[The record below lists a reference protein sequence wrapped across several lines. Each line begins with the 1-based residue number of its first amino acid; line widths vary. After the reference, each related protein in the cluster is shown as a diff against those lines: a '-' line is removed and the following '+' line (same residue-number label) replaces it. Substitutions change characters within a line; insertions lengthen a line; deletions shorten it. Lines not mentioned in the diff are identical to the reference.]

1 MKAKTVCF
9 FCLRKLWQ
17 VCAITLV
24 LLAVIVSV
32 LKYTLPYANDYKGDL
47 EGYLHD
53 KFAVNL
59 SIGAISASWQG
70 KGPAIVM
77 EEISFEDN
85 TTSPIALTIAKASLE
100 LNLWES
106 IKTRQLKSNYFV
118 INGFHAD
125 VDLPSMLNSADGE
138 VSFEQKELIEGLFL
152 GETGHFAVE
161 NSSLNFLLGDG
172 KERRLIL
179 ENIIWQNSPEQH
191 RGSGTLALPGISVG
205 TFDARLALTG
215 ATLESTAGDIYV
227 QASDVDVS
235 KWLAQ
240 YSNKEKHELK
250 TDLNLE
256 SWLSIEKGLI
266 TDVKVKWLPSYIN
279 WLQGEKQQSHQ
290 ISLSEG
296 GFHLYP
302 WQQGWRL
309 KSTGLAISNEQHRW
323 PDFQFEAQLD
333 TQKKQLW
340 LSQLDFD
347 LVNQLAQLSS
357 FAELEPLTS
366 RQPNGQVEQ
375 AYVQYTANTDW
386 QLWFFAQNVGW
397 LAKQGIPGAQALRV
411 EGIINQKSG
420 RVSLFGENNQLLTA
434 DTFAQTIQ
442 YNQLNLDIDLA
453 NTSQGWQISSDN
465 LWLDNDEVTLAAEMK
480 VSLGDSP
487 RLDLYAEA
495 FAPDVSIAS
504 HYFPLPVMSENLVD
518 YLTGAIKGGEL
529 TQAQVLFSGPV
540 TGFPFSDNSGQFE
553 VLAQV
558 DNANY
563 QFAPDWPAVMQGSAK
578 LHFENERM
586 DIYTQQGNLVNLAV
600 GDAVHVS
607 IADLMNADVLRVNI
621 KKRVAAQK
629 LLPFF
634 QATPLAEPLANVF
647 TVIQGQGNAKADIE
661 LIVNLTELDVN
672 AKGVVS
678 LNQMP
683 VFIAQ
688 PGLQLEN
695 VTGQLYFSDD
705 HIELKDAKAQWLGM
719 PIAFDFDGKS
729 IGQTYRSDIDIKA
742 QLNADT
748 LISHGQGLLK
758 DYLYGDTEVA
768 IKLALNFL
776 PDGFN
781 YRANVSSQLI
791 GITSE
796 LPIPFGKLAQ
806 QPWPLIA
813 QIQGDDI
820 SNLITASMNEQL
832 YFNGILAN
840 ENSKM
845 TNAHLILGEQ
855 DLGLNREDFS
865 VTIDLDETPLLPWLG
880 LIEQIITISQVESQS
895 EGILPPLKEVVGQI
909 NQLSIDDIVFNDFE
923 MRLAPSQ
930 NELDLRLNAKELRS
944 QITIP
949 LAQSS
954 RPIQINSDYL
964 RVNFKPEQPGDE
976 SEVKALKTVEDLTWL
991 NTLPAIEFEC
1001 DDCKIASYQLDKVS
1015 ASLYGDGQ
1023 KLSISEIVVDKG
1035 EHILRAK
1042 GQWKNGL
1049 TQLNGNMHSDDIGEL
1064 FDEFDITTTV
1074 KDSTAEIN
1082 FDLAWQAAPYQF
1094 DIPSLAGNLAWD
1106 LGDGHL
1112 AEISDGGA
1120 RVFSLLSLD
1129 SLIRKLKLDFRDVFS
1144 KGFFYNNFQGSMQLD
1159 KGIAYTQDTKMD
1171 GVPADLTI
1179 KGHTNLNTMEIN
1191 YDLAVAPQVTSSI
1204 PVIVAWMVN
1213 PVTGLAALAI
1223 DKVIHSARVISE
1235 INFKVTG
1242 SMSDPVVQEVDRKSR
1257 EVTIPQAAQNQ
1268 PQTPPQHKELN
1279 LKDAAATATQ

>member
-47 EGYLHD
+47 EGYLYE

-59 SIGAISASWQG
+59 SIGEISASWQG

-77 EEISFEDN
+77 EQISFEDN

-100 LNLWES
+100 LNLWET

-125 VDLPSMLNSADGE
+125 VDLPTMLDSSGGE

-161 NSSLNFLLGDG
+161 NSSLNFLLADG

-179 ENIIWQNSPEQH
+179 ENIVWQNSPEQH
-191 RGSGTLALPGISVG
+191 SGSGTLALPGISVG
-205 TFDARLALTG
+205 TFDARLTLTG
-215 ATLESTAGDIYV
+215 ATLESMAGDIYV
-227 QASDVDVS
+227 QARDVDVS

-240 YSNKEKHELK
+240 YSNKDKHELK
-250 TDLNLE
+250 SDLNLE
-256 SWLSIEKGLI
+256 SWFSIEKGLI
-266 TDVKVKWLPSYIN
+266 TDVKVKWLPSSIN
-279 WLQGEKQQSHQ
+279 WLQGEKQQAQQ

-309 KSTGLAISNEQHRW
+309 KSTGLAMSNKQHRW
-323 PDFQFEAQLD
+323 PDFQFEAQLEPR
-333 TQKKQLW
+333 QKQLW
-340 LSQLDFD
+340 FSQLDFD

-357 FAELEPLTS
+357 FSELEPLIS
-366 RQPNGQVEQ
+366 RQPNGQVDQ
-375 AYVQYTANTDW
+375 AYVHYAANTDW
-386 QLWFFAQNVGW
+386 QLWFSAQNVGW
-397 LAKQGIPGAQALRV
+397 LAQQGIPGAKALRV
-411 EGIINQKSG
+411 EGIINQERG

-434 DTFAQTIQ
+434 DTFSRPIS

-453 NTSQGWQISSDN
+453 KTAQGWQISSDN

-480 VSLGDSP
+480 VTLGESP
-487 RLDLYAEA
+487 RFDLYGEV
-495 FAPDVSIAS
+495 FAPDASIAR
-504 HYFPLPVMSENLVD
+504 HYFPLPVMRDSLVD

-540 TGFPFSDNSGQFE
+540 TGFPFADNSGQFE

-563 QFAPDWPAVMQGSAK
+563 QFSPDWPAVTQGSAK
-578 LHFENERM
+578 LHFVNERM

-600 GDAVHVS
+600 GAGVHVS
-607 IADLMNADVLRVNI
+607 IADLMNADVLTVKIN
-621 KKRVAAQK
+621 KRASAEK

-647 TVIQGQGNAKADIE
+647 SVIQGQGSANAAIE
-661 LIVNLTELDVN
+661 LTVNLNELDVN
-672 AKGVVS
+672 AKGIVN
-678 LNQMP
+678 LKDMP

-688 PGLQLEN
+688 PGLQLEG
-695 VTGQLYFSDD
+695 VSGRLYFNDD
-705 HIELKDAKAQWLGM
+705 HIELKNAKANWLGM
-719 PIAFDFDGKS
+719 PLTFDFNGKS
-729 IGQTYRSDIDIKA
+729 IAQSYRGDINITA

-748 LISHGQGLLK
+748 LIAHGQGLLK
-758 DYLYGDTEVA
+758 GYLQGEAEVG
-768 IKLALNFL
+768 IKLGLNFL
-776 PDGFN
+776 PDSFN
-781 YRANVSSQLI
+781 YRANVTSELVGLSSQLPAPYAK
-791 GITSE
+791 SS
-796 LPIPFGKLAQ
+796 Q
-806 QPWPLIA
+806 QAWPLSA
-813 QIQGDDI
+813 QVQGDDI
-820 SNLITASMNEQL
+820 SNLITASINKQL

-840 ENSKM
+840 ANGKM
-845 TNAHLILGEQ
+845 SNAHLILGEQ
-855 DLGLNREDFS
+855 DLGLNRDDLS
-865 VTIDLDETPLLPWLG
+865 VSINLDETPLLPWLG
-880 LIEQIITISQVESQS
+880 LIEQIIDISQMESQS
-895 EGILPPLKEVVGQI
+895 EGFLPPLKEVVGQI

-923 MRLAPSQ
+923 MRLVPSQ

-949 LAQSS
+949 LQQHS

-964 RVNFKPEQPGDE
+964 RVNFKPEQVNEQSD
-976 SEVKALKTVEDLTWL
+976 SAVKQSVEQLSWL
-991 NTLPAIEFEC
+991 NDLPAIEFEC
-1001 DDCKIASYQLDKVS
+1001 ADCKIASYQLDKVS
-1015 ASLYGDGQ
+1015 ASFYGDGK

-1042 GQWKNGL
+1042 GQWQSGL
-1049 TQLNGNMHSDDIGEL
+1049 TQLSGHMHSDDIGEL

-1074 KDSTAEIN
+1074 KDSTAQIN

-1129 SLIRKLKLDFRDVFS
+1129 SLVRKLKLDFRDVFS
-1144 KGFFYNNFQGSMQLD
+1144 KGFFYNNFQGTMQLD

-1268 PQTPPQHKELN
+1268 PQATSGHPELN